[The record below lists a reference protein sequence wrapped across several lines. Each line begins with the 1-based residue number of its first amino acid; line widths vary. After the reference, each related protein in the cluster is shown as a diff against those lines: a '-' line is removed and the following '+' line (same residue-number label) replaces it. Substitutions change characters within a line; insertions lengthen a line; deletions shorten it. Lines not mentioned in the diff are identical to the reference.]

1 MPKGK
6 SVERILTGKPV
17 VPGSAQGP
25 ALVSKE
31 PLSFWGGLCPRTG
44 EVIDRRHELSGA
56 VVTGRVFLFPQG
68 KGSSTA
74 SAVLLES
81 IRTGVAPAAIINLKV
96 DPILALGCIV
106 ADELY
111 HRTIPIVVL
120 AEEDFFAIKQDEY
133 IAVKADGTLR
143 IGANVRRGG
152 RGRNTG

>member
-1 MPKGK
+1 M
-6 SVERILTGKPV
+6 
-17 VPGSAQGP
+17 
-25 ALVSKE
+25 
-31 PLSFWGGLCPRTG
+31 
-44 EVIDRRHELSGA
+44 
-56 VVTGRVFLFPQG
+56 TGRVFLFPQG